1 MRVVPFKTS
10 TEQPVYLNE
19 LELEVNEVMEDAKY
33 HEACCCS
40 CGANSSYTF
49 ASAALNLRHLN

>member
-10 TEQPVYLNE
+10 TEQPVYLIE